1 MVIEYTICDRCG
13 KKIESPDGIENN
25 IYIVFGG
32 PTLFVA
38 TMKDIKP
45 RHMDLCWDCAKS
57 FGEWIVASDNTR
69 S

>member
-1 MVIEYTICDRCG
+1 MVIKYAICDRCG
-13 KKIESPDGIENN
+13 KRIENPDGVGNN
-25 IYIVFGG
+25 ICIDFGG

-38 TMKDIKP
+38 SMKDIKS

-69 S
+69 A